1 MIHPTAIVDSAAQ
14 LAEGVI
20 IGPWC
25 TVGPGVVLDAG
36 VSLISH
42 VVIQQDTAVGAHTVI
57 HPFAV
62 IGGDPQHGGYKG
74 EPTRLEIGSDCSIRE
89 HCTFNRGTPSHNGG
103 GGTGVTRVG
112 SNGLFMTGAHVGHDA
127 VVGDHV
133 VMANQATLGGHA
145 RIGDKV
151 FLGGLCAVHQNGRV
165 GQRAIVGGLAAVTRD
180 VIPYGSAWGNHARLH
195 GLNLIGL
202 KRKGYG
208 KDAVRR
214 LLAAFRD
221 LFEREG
227 VFADRLDRVEG
238 AYADLPE
245 IMEIVAFIR
254 EDARRPLCLPGE

>member
-1 MIHPTAIVDSAAQ
+1 MSHIHPTAIVDGSVELGEDVA
-14 LAEGVI
+14 

-25 TVGPGVVLDAG
+25 TVGPGVKLDAG
-36 VSLISH
+36 VHLVSH
-42 VVIQQDTAVGAHTVI
+42 VVVQQDTSIGARTVI

-62 IGGDPQHGGYKG
+62 IGGDPQHNGYKG
-74 EPTRLEIGSDCSIRE
+74 ETVRLEIGSDNAIRE
-89 HCTFNRGTPSHNGG
+89 HATFNRGTPQGS
-103 GGTGVTRVG
+103 GVTRVG
-112 SNGLFMTGAHVGHDA
+112 SYGLFMTGAHVGHDA

-133 VMANQATLGGHA
+133 VMANSATLGGHA

-165 GQRAIVGGLAAVTRD
+165 GQGAIVGGLAAVTRD

-202 KRKGYG
+202 KRKGYD
-208 KDAVRR
+208 KNAVRR

-221 LFEREG
+221 LFEGEG
-227 VFADRLDRVEG
+227 VFAGRLDAVEAG
-238 AYADLPE
+238 YADLPE

-254 EDARRPLCLPGE
+254 EDGKRPLCLPGD

>member
-1 MIHPTAIVDSAAQ
+1 MTIHPSAIVDPSSDIADD
-14 LAEGVI
+14 VV

-25 TVGPGVVLDAG
+25 TVGPGVSLAPG
-36 VSLISH
+36 VHLVSH
-42 VVIQQDTAVGAHTVI
+42 VVVQQDTSVGARTVI

-62 IGGDPQHGGYKG
+62 IGGDPQHNGYMG
-74 EPTRLEIGSDCSIRE
+74 ELVRLEIGSDNSIRE
-89 HCTFNRGTPSHNGG
+89 HCTFNRGTPQGS
-103 GGTGVTRVG
+103 GVTRVG
-112 SNGLFMTGAHVGHDA
+112 SHGLFMTGAHVGHDA
-127 VVGDHV
+127 IVGDNV

-145 RIGDKV
+145 RIGDRV

-165 GQRAIVGGLAAVTRD
+165 GQGAIIGGLAAVTRD

-221 LFEREG
+221 LFEGDG
-227 VFADRLDRVEG
+227 VFADRLDRVE
-238 AYADLPE
+238 ASCADLPE
-245 IMEIVAFIR
+245 IMEIVTFIR
-254 EDARRPLCLPGE
+254 ADARRPLCLPGE

>member
-1 MIHPTAIVDSAAQ
+1 MTRIHPTAIVDASAR
-14 LAEGVI
+14 LAEDVV
-20 IGPWC
+20 IGPWS
-25 TVGPGVVLDAG
+25 TVGPGVTLAAG
-36 VSLISH
+36 VHLVSH
-42 VVIQQDTAVGAHTVI
+42 VVIQQDTTVGERTII

-62 IGGDPQHGGYKG
+62 IGGDPQHNGYKG
-74 EPTRLEIGSDCSIRE
+74 EPVRLEIGSDNSIRE
-89 HCTFNRGTPSHNGG
+89 HCTFNRGTPQGS
-103 GGTGVTRVG
+103 GVTRVG

-127 VVGDHV
+127 VVGNHV

-145 RIGDKV
+145 QVGDKV

-165 GQRAIVGGLAAVTRD
+165 GQGAIVGGLAAVTRD
-180 VIPYGSAWGNHARLH
+180 VIPYGSAWGNHAQLH

-221 LFEREG
+221 LFEGQG
-227 VFADRLDRVEG
+227 VFADRLDTVE
-238 AYADLPE
+238 ATYADLPE

-254 EDARRPLCLPGE
+254 AGAKRPLCLPGE